1 VKRQEFEL
9 DIEGQFS
16 QVLLRTFHELDSGWV
31 TVGTAKEE
39 SKGAK
44 VIERF
49 CFMSLEFQRQY
60 WVL

>member
-1 VKRQEFEL
+1 MKRQEFEL

-44 VIERF
+44 VIE
-49 CFMSLEFQRQY
+49 
-60 WVL
+60 